1 MTPIQHLSAVEA
13 EKDILNLMIS
23 KPDETIPKVQAE
35 LVADDLY
42 REVHKPIF
50 TTLLAMYNAHE
61 QIDITTLTSR
71 LHQKG
76 ELERIGG
83 VTNLTAIYIKSL
95 SPGSLDTYLDVVKDM
110 ARRRKAI
117 SLMDAALSQVA
128 DLSEE
133 LDLNA
138 FQTNLAKI
146 MTARYVQEESMD
158 DIAYEFMLDITE
170 RSSRDVS
177 DFCVTTGLPN
187 LDSIIHGLRR
197 QELIYLA
204 ARPSMGKSALA
215 IQIAVNAALVQKKH
229 VLYISL
235 EMGKRQIF
243 GRAVAN
249 LSMVNAETIM
259 YDSDLAGKPEEYKA
273 VSDAANALRNAQL
286 YIRTQD
292 VNTPQGIFNQAQ
304 QVQGKYGLDLI
315 IIDHVHLMRSGLKG
329 DSDNLYANMKHISE
343 ALKGMAMSF
352 DIPILALAQLSRS
365 VENRNDKRPM
375 MSDLRDSGS
384 LEQDADKLLMMYRES
399 YYTHEE
405 KEPDDVEVIVRK
417 QRDGRLGVAN
427 MKFYKQF
434 SMMTPDDQGFG
445 GRYEDKNFAVPV

>member
-1 MTPIQHLSAVEA
+1 MTPIQHLSAVDT

-23 KPDETIPKVQAE
+23 IPDETIPKVQAE
-35 LVADDLY
+35 IVADDLY

-83 VTNLTAIYIKSL
+83 VTSLTAIYIKSL
-95 SPGSLDTYLDVVKDM
+95 NPGSLDTYLDVVKDM

-117 SLMDAALSQVA
+117 GLMDVALSQVA

-133 LDLNA
+133 LDLNT

-158 DIAYEFMLDITE
+158 DIAHEFMLDITE
-170 RSSRDVS
+170 RSSRDAS

-187 LDSIIHGLRR
+187 LDRIIHGLRK

-215 IQIAVNAALVQKKH
+215 IQIAINAALVQGKN

-235 EMGKRQIF
+235 EMGKRQ
-243 GRAVAN
+243 R
-249 LSMVNAETIM
+249 LSCMTITL
-259 YDSDLAGKPEEYKA
+259 LASQTNIRRWVK
-273 VSDAANALRNAQL
+273 QL
-286 YIRTQD
+286 T
-292 VNTPQGIFNQAQ
+292 
-304 QVQGKYGLDLI
+304 L
-315 IIDHVHLMRSGLKG
+315 
-329 DSDNLYANMKHISE
+329 
-343 ALKGMAMSF
+343 
-352 DIPILALAQLSRS
+352 
-365 VENRNDKRPM
+365 
-375 MSDLRDSGS
+375 
-384 LEQDADKLLMMYRES
+384 
-399 YYTHEE
+399 
-405 KEPDDVEVIVRK
+405 
-417 QRDGRLGVAN
+417 
-427 MKFYKQF
+427 
-434 SMMTPDDQGFG
+434 
-445 GRYEDKNFAVPV
+445 

>member
-1 MTPIQHLSAVEA
+1 MTPIQHLSAVDT

-23 KPDETIPKVQAE
+23 NPDETIPKVQAE

-50 TTLLAMYNAHE
+50 TALLAMYNAHE

-117 SLMDAALSQVA
+117 NLMDVALSQVA

-158 DIAYEFMLDITE
+158 DIAHEFLLDITE
-170 RSSRDVS
+170 RSNRDAS

-187 LDSIIHGLRR
+187 LDRIIHGLRK

-215 IQIAVNAALVQKKH
+215 IQIAINAALVQEKN

-259 YDSDLAGKPEEYKA
+259 YDNNLACKSDEYKA
-273 VSDAANALRNAQL
+273 VGEAADTLRKAKL
-286 YIRTQD
+286 HIRTQD

-315 IIDHVHLMRSGLKG
+315 IIDHVHLMRSGLKK
-329 DSDNLYANMKHISE
+329 DSDNLYASMKHISE

-352 DIPILALAQLSRS
+352 DIPVLALAQLSRS
-365 VENRNDKRPM
+365 VESRNDKRPM

-384 LEQDADKLLMMYRES
+384 LEQDADKVLMMYRES

-434 SMMTPDDQGFG
+434 SLMTPNEPDFTGA
-445 GRYEDKNFAVPV
+445 REDKHFKEPL